1 MARIFLSSINSI
13 LIDYL
18 IKCYLNDKNTNHRKM
33 QLIWAIFIIDIFLC
47 NLYLLVSHHGRYLS
61 FYVSHH
67 IIYAWLKK
75 YTVRILSIVN
85 QFYQLSMIIFRS
97 KAVPHSLTCFC
108 LTSLNKKTS
117 KVETLLNTM
126 LSVLILHALL
136 TNFRSFIVHKVWFLI
151 CLLTA

>member
-1 MARIFLSSINSI
+1 MARIFLSSINYI

-97 KAVPHSLTCFC
+97 EATLCFFCPAVPHSLTCFC
-108 LTSLNKKTS
+108 RTSFNQKNVKS
-117 KVETLLNTM
+117 W
-126 LSVLILHALL
+126 
-136 TNFRSFIVHKVWFLI
+136 NFTKYN
-151 CLLTA
+151 A